1 MVYCCVQALSA
12 ERSCNSQLSQLNR
25 KLIHMEEDLRQ
36 AQTERTQLQ
45 TDLEKTREL
54 CVKLDAGKEAVSA
67 LIGLYQSTSKT
78 ILVTT

>member
-1 MVYCCVQALSA
+1 M
-12 ERSCNSQLSQLNR
+12 
-25 KLIHMEEDLRQ
+25 IHVEEDLRQ

-78 ILVTT
+78 ILPTWGTYAFIYVLKQPNWQNRDKLKCK